1 MAGDGDNLAFVARL
15 TEIMNR
21 QHLAEIEVDLE
32 RGKHDRLRVRLSR
45 SHTNAADPRTRLG
58 IETTSHLRNELM
70 EPAETHNRSGDE
82 SAGTVR
88 SEMVGT
94 AYLKAN
100 PKAQTPFVKIGQAVE
115 EGDPILII
123 EAMKTMNQI
132 LSPHSGIVVKIL
144 VEDGDPVQFGTALM
158 VIH

>member
-1 MAGDGDNLAFVARL
+1 MPGEKKTLTLVARL
-15 TEIMNR
+15 TDLLNR
-21 QHLAEIEVDLE
+21 HRLSELEVEMVRSEFDRVKVRVKRTQPLAPEHKSNAPPEATSRL
-32 RGKHDRLRVRLSR
+32 RDRLLDPM
-45 SHTNAADPRTRLG
+45 AASG
-58 IETTSHLRNELM
+58 
-70 EPAETHNRSGDE
+70 EPDE
-82 SAGTVR
+82 DASGTVR

-94 AYLKAN
+94 AYLKASPEA
-100 PKAQTPFVKIGQAVE
+100 PKPFVRIGQAVE

-144 VEDGDPVQFGTALM
+144 VEDGEPVQFGTALM